1 MKKNV
6 SGSVAAKITAFTLA
20 MLLFVSLCVYGLFFG
35 WYFTDYSY
43 RRSGSFDESDVVQ
56 SCVVNALGYAYF
68 CEFYNV
74 LDEEE
79 ALEELD
85 RRLEGTNIHYQLKS
99 KFRESTI
106 IHGWEPGDI
115 PIFTSELNGKS
126 WIVYRSQELTAHDE
140 LYYAYRF
147 CAVAAEAVKT
157 WPVCLTLLLCELALL
172 VFLAYAAGR
181 KNGCDA
187 FVTGWQERIPFD
199 LFFLLYGGLA
209 VGIVALS
216 VFCFDDLRIYPF
228 SSAGIGI
235 FFTACF
241 LVSPLLLGGW
251 MSLCTRI
258 KTRTLWKSCLCRKA
272 ALLLWKVGH
281 KALRWFFG
289 LCGKVWRFLLHLAKA
304 VPLLWRTLAVTGGYL
319 LLLLFAA
326 EEREGELFALLCVLG
341 FLAVLYCGLMLL
353 RLRKGISAISRGE
366 TENGIDT
373 KYMLPAM
380 KETAAELGSIR
391 DGITLAVEAQLK
403 SERMKTELITNVSHD
418 IKTPLTSLVS
428 YVDLLQNET
437 DEEKRQEYL
446 DVLTRQSR
454 KLKKLTE
461 DLVELSKSGSGA
473 MACTLSRHSVRELMQ
488 QALGEYEEKLAL
500 AGLECVLKLPEEE
513 LFCMADGTLTWRVLD
528 NLLGNACKYAQSGTR
543 LYVGAEAE
551 GDRVKIEIKNI
562 SREPLNIPA
571 EELMERFTRG
581 DSSRSTEGSG
591 LGLNIAD
598 NLTRLQGGSL
608 EIVIDGDLFKAVY
621 TLNASR

>member
-6 SGSVAAKITAFTLA
+6 SGSVAAKITAFVLA

-35 WYFTDYSY
+35 WYFSDYSY

-85 RRLEGTNIHYQLKS
+85 RRLEGTNLHYQLKS

-126 WIVYRSQELTAHDE
+126 WIVYRSQELTKHDD

-147 CAVAAEAVKT
+147 CAVATEAVKT

-181 KNGCDA
+181 KNGCEA

-209 VGIVALS
+209 VGIVALA
-216 VFCFDDLRIYPF
+216 VACFDDLRIYPF
-228 SSAGIGI
+228 SSAGVGI

-241 LVSPLLLGGW
+241 FVSPLLLGGW

-258 KTRTLWKSCLCRKA
+258 KTRTLWKSCLSRK
-272 ALLLWKVGH
+272 LLLWLF
-281 KALRWFFG
+281 ALCKKLWGFG
-289 LCGKVWRFLLHLAKA
+289 KTVVRA

-366 TENGIDT
+366 TETGIDT

-446 DVLTRQSR
+446 DVLARQSQ

-473 MACTLSRHSVRELMQ
+473 MTCTLSRRSVRELMQ

-513 LFCMADGTLTWRVLD
+513 LFCMADGALTWRVLD

-543 LYVGAEAE
+543 LYASAEAE
-551 GDRVKIEIKNI
+551 GDKVKIEIKNI

-598 NLTRLQGGSL
+598 NLARLQGGSL
-608 EIVIDGDLFKAVY
+608 AIVIDGDLFKATY
-621 TLNASR
+621 TLRRSE

>member
-1 MKKNV
+1 MKKNL
-6 SGSVAAKITAFTLA
+6 SGSVAAKITAFVLA
-20 MLLFVSLCVYGLFFG
+20 MILFVSLCVYGLFFG

-56 SCVVNALGYAYF
+56 SYVVNALGYAYF

-85 RRLEGTNIHYQLKS
+85 RRLEDTNLHYQLKS
-99 KFRESTI
+99 KFHENTI

-126 WIVYRSQELTAHDE
+126 WIVYRSQELTKHDE

-157 WPVCLTLLLCELALL
+157 WPVCLTLLLCEIALL

-181 KNGCDA
+181 KNGCES
-187 FVTGWQERIPFD
+187 FVTTWQERIPFD

-209 VGIVALS
+209 VGIVALA
-216 VFCFDDLRIYPF
+216 VLCYDDLRIYPF
-228 SSAGIGI
+228 SPAGIAV

-241 LVSPLLLGGW
+241 LISPLLPGGW
-251 MSLCTRI
+251 ISLCTRI
-258 KTRTLWKSCLCRKA
+258 KTRTLWKSCLSRR
-272 ALLLWKVGH
+272 LLLWLLTLCKRLWG
-281 KALRWFFG
+281 FG
-289 LCGKVWRFLLHLAKA
+289 RTV
-304 VPLLWRTLAVTGGYL
+304 VTSIPLLWRTLAVSAFYFL
-319 LLLLFAA
+319 LLIIAC
-326 EEREGELFALLCVLG
+326 EEYVMELVLLLCALG
-341 FLAVLYCGLMLL
+341 FGGILYCGLMLL
-353 RLRKGISAISRGE
+353 RLQKAIGSIAQGE
-366 TENGIDT
+366 QTVSIDT

-380 KETAAELGSIR
+380 KDTAAELGSIR

-437 DEEKRQEYL
+437 NEEKRQEYL
-446 DVLTRQSR
+446 DVLARQSQ

-473 MACTLSRHSVRELMQ
+473 MACTLSRRSVRELMR
-488 QALGEYEEKLAL
+488 QALGEYEEKLAQ
-500 AGLECVLKLPEEE
+500 AGLECVLRLPQEE
-513 LFCMADGTLTWRVLD
+513 LFCMADGNLTWRVLD
-528 NLLGNACKYAQSGTR
+528 NLLGNACKYAQRGTR
-543 LYVGAEAE
+543 LYASAEAE

-571 EELMERFTRG
+571 EELIERFKRA

-591 LGLNIAD
+591 LGLSIAD
-598 NLTRLQGGSL
+598 NLARLQGGSL

-621 TLNASR
+621 TLRGEE